1 MLSSHFK
8 LILSDN
14 ELHFSLQFLP
24 VGIAFLGV
32 DEDRGSV
39 ISLSVLRYTGKS
51 KLGKWLGSKRKGR
64 SISKQLLFKWD

>member
-39 ISLSVLRYTGKS
+39 ISSSVLRYTGKS
-51 KLGKWLGSKRKGR
+51 KLGKWLSSKRKGR
-64 SISKQLLFKWD
+64 SISKQLLFKRD

>member
-1 MLSSHFK
+1 MQAIQLLAVKLSCKMFRNTVRIYNNKEKMLSSHFK

-32 DEDRGSV
+32 DED
-39 ISLSVLRYTGKS
+39 
-51 KLGKWLGSKRKGR
+51 
-64 SISKQLLFKWD
+64 